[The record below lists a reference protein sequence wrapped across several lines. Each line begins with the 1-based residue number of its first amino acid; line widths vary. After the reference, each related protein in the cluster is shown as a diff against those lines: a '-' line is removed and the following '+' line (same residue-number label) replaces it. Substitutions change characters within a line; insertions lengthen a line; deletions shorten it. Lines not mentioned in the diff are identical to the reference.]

1 MMTVRLTTCNTS
13 FEAHVLKT
21 ALEAEGIP
29 SALHNENMTNLYG
42 GLISA
47 FTGVDVFVYEKDLER
62 AKKILNENQ
71 NQNENEN

>member
-1 MMTVRLTTCNTS
+1 M
-13 FEAHVLKT
+13 LKT

-47 FTGVDVFVYEKDLER
+47 FTGVDIFVYEKDLER
-62 AKKILNENQ
+62 AKKILNEN
-71 NQNENEN
+71 NNNENQ